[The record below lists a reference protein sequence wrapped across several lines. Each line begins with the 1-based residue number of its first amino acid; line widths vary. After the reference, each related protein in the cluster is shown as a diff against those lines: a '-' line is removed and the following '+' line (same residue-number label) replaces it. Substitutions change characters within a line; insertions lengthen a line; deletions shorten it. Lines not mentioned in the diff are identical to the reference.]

1 MVGRE
6 SFVSDQR
13 RWLQKEREAE
23 LEQSQAL
30 CDRLDVRELER
41 RGLALRHLRISA
53 QSTGLYGRTLLTF
66 EPAQIH
72 RKELP
77 AHSITSGDIVGASNT
92 NEGSE
97 SVSGVVIGVSSSAVQ
112 VSFEE
117 SLDVIPIDSDG
128 VVNITK
134 LANEVTH
141 KRLKTALNYIETGSH
156 SILDNCLLGNSTLS
170 APLQTLPP
178 QILNGENLIQHVN
191 EQLDDSQKEAV
202 RFALLQKELAVVH
215 GPPGTGKTTTIV
227 EIITQAVKSG
237 LKVLCCAPSNVAVDN
252 LLARLVKNRI
262 KVVRLGHPAR
272 VNVKLQKFSL
282 DAHINMS
289 DQTQLVRDIR
299 REIDGNFVKMKKSRS
314 KGEQS
319 GLRREI
325 KELRKELHERERNAV
340 KEILRHSEVV
350 LSTLTSAS
358 VEGPLRHVK
367 ERHFN
372 ITVIDECSQAL
383 EMACWIA
390 LPFAPKAILAGD
402 HLQLPP
408 TIMSEEAAREG
419 LNFTLMERVIK
430 ELGSDVVRMLKVQYR
445 MNEQIMTW
453 ASDAL
458 YKGEVKAHGSVKS
471 HLLRDL
477 PNVKDNENTSVPL
490 VLIDTTG
497 CDMYEMATP
506 DEISKANEGEV
517 ALVCLHVE
525 ELISSG
531 LNPADIAVI
540 TPYNLQVELIRLQL
554 SSKYPKLEI
563 RSVDGFQG
571 REKEAVVLS
580 LVRSNPNRE
589 IGFLAES
596 RRLNVAVTRAR
607 RHVAV
612 ICNSE
617 TVSTDKFLQ
626 DFITYLEEHGEVRTG
641 MQYQNGIDSLD
652 LVRPEGMTLTI
663 KDEVKPQESG
673 KESRKKPEKKKRSCD
688 VKTIKKKI
696 PEAEV
701 RSSEPANEEVKKRFH
716 KDEISAEEQE
726 TADELKREK
735 FTSVIENFIASGEGI
750 HNLSPELNSHDR
762 MVVHEIAKSHGLIH
776 ESTGEGRKRHI
787 VLKKLAPVPPKEEKV
802 QVKSDYVQCSGCLAR
817 MPKAN
822 IELHKIRCEK
832 SPLQPFIPPAPK
844 VTGVKPKKPKKQT
857 QAQKE
862 EEDIDQLLASFSK
875 IDNVCNGEKCKAK
888 ILNLGVT
895 CQFCRVRF
903 CIEHSLPE
911 AHGCGDA
918 ARRAARQQISR
929 DGRIYSG
936 SGRPSMKPDAVK
948 RAQIQKKLDKKLNS
962 LSDERKPK
970 KPEKKS

>member
-6 SFVSDQR
+6 SFLADQR

-66 EPAQIH
+66 EPGQAF

-77 AHSITSGDIVGASNT
+77 AHSITTGDIVGAANASEN
-92 NEGSE
+92 SE
-97 SVSGVVIGVSSSAVQ
+97 SVSGVVIGVGPSSVQ
-112 VSFEE
+112 ISFEE
-117 SLDVIPIDSDG
+117 SLDVIPIDSDAL
-128 VVNITK
+128 VNLTK

-141 KRLKTALNYIETGSH
+141 KRLKSALNYIETGSH

-178 QILNGENLIQHVN
+178 QILNEDNQIRHVN
-191 EQLDDSQKEAV
+191 DQLDDSQKEAV

-227 EIITQAVKSG
+227 EIITQVVKSG

-252 LLARLVKNRI
+252 LLARLARNRI

-272 VNVKLQKFSL
+272 VNVELQKFSL
-282 DAHINMS
+282 DAQINMS

-299 REIDGNFVKMKKSRS
+299 HEIDGNFVKMKKSRS

-325 KELRKELHERERNAV
+325 KELRKELHERERKAV

-367 ERHFN
+367 ERHFD

-430 ELGSDVVRMLKVQYR
+430 ELGSEVVRMLKVQYR
-445 MNEQIMTW
+445 MNEKIMTW
-453 ASDAL
+453 ASNAL
-458 YKGEVKAHGSVKS
+458 YNGELTAHACVKS

-477 PNVKDNENTSVPL
+477 PNVKDNENTSIPL

-525 ELISSG
+525 ELVSSG

-554 SSKYPKLEI
+554 SSKYPQLEI

-617 TVSTDKFLQ
+617 TVSTDQFLKG
-626 DFITYLEEHGEVRTG
+626 FISYLEEYGEVRTG
-641 MQYQNGIDSLD
+641 MQYENDIASLD

-663 KDEVKPQESG
+663 KDEVKPQEVVKEPRNKSG
-673 KESRKKPEKKKRSCD
+673 ANKVSKEPKKVQKETPPTDHKSNETTKRG
-688 VKTIKKKI
+688 KQKI
-696 PEAEV
+696 P
-701 RSSEPANEEVKKRFH
+701 KK
-716 KDEISAEEQE
+716 EISPEEQE
-726 TADELKREK
+726 NADELKREK
-735 FTSVIENFIASGEGI
+735 FTSIIETFIASEESI
-750 HNLSPELNSHDR
+750 HNFSSELNSHDR
-762 MVVHEIAKSHGLIH
+762 MVVHEIAENHGLIH

-787 VLKKLAPVPPKEEKV
+787 VLRKLIPELPKEEKIE
-802 QVKSDYVQCSGCLAR
+802 VKSDYVQCSGCLAR
-817 MPKAN
+817 MPRAN

-832 SPLQPFIPPAPK
+832 SPLQPVIPDIPK
-844 VTGVKPKKPKKQT
+844 QTGGKPKKTKKKT
-857 QAQKE
+857 AAQKE
-862 EEDIDQLLASFSK
+862 EEDIDKLLESFSK

-888 ILNLGVT
+888 IMNLGVT

-929 DGRIYSG
+929 DGKIYSG
-936 SGRPSMKPDAVK
+936 SGRPSMKPDPAK
-948 RAQIQKKLDKKLNS
+948 RAQMQKKLDKKLNS
-962 LSDERKPK
+962 LIDERKPK